1 MTADENFGTGAV
13 LAAARNHDREQV
25 IITRP
30 RRGLWRDGWAAER
43 ILSTG
48 LLAGACVLLAGLA
61 VTMGVVSWHAQYVFV
76 LAAKH
81 QRLAAALEALGLDTG
96 AVIFAVLGIALA
108 RLGRRAVIERALVCA
123 CAAGSGGMNL
133 LGADLGSPRSVAVF
147 VMPPLLFAAGSDRL
161 IAVIR
166 RAALGPAEDGQAQRS
181 AWRLAGLALLY
192 VLRLA
197 AAPPSTMAGARR
209 ALLNATPLPALA
221 PSDQQEAVPAS
232 ATAAARQGSTAG
244 GAQNASEADRRRG
257 HDRSARRAAPGDAGR
272 RKPLRER
279 GEDTKTARFLR
290 LVEQQ
295 YGPLAD
301 FDLAKV
307 SRIAAEL
314 APQVGLHPGSARSAL
329 RTAVLNAQAEAGPDI
344 DDSSSPPSETATAV
358 PDGPADPPASSGQPV
373 VPPSERA
380 AGASS
385 DDTGAQP

>member
-1 MTADENFGTGAV
+1 MTADEIFGTGAV
-13 LAAARNHDREQV
+13 LAAARNRDREQV

-30 RRGLWRDGWAAER
+30 RRGSWRDSRAGEWM
-43 ILSTG
+43 LSTG
-48 LLAGACVLLAGLA
+48 LLAGACVLLVGLA

-81 QRLAAALEALGLDTG
+81 QRLAAALEGLDTG

-192 VLRLA
+192 LLRLA
-197 AAPPSTMAGARR
+197 AAPPSTMTGARR

-221 PSDQQEAVPAS
+221 PSDQQEAVTAS
-232 ATAAARQGSTAG
+232 ATPAARHESTAR
-244 GAQNASEADRRRG
+244 GAQNTNEADRRRG
-257 HDRSARRAAPGDAGR
+257 HDRSARQPAPRDAGR
-272 RKPLRER
+272 HKPPRER
-279 GEDTKTARFLR
+279 GDDTKTARFIR

-301 FDLAKV
+301 LDLAKV
-307 SRIAAEL
+307 SRIAAEI
-314 APQVGLHPGSARSAL
+314 APQIGLHPGSARSAL
-329 RTAVLNAQAEAGPDI
+329 RTTVLTAQAGTEPDT
-344 DDSSSPPSETATAV
+344 DDPTSPPSEIAV
-358 PDGPADPPASSGQPV
+358 SGGPADSPASPGQPA
-373 VPPSERA
+373 VPPSGRA
-380 AGASS
+380 AGAAS
-385 DDTGAQP
+385 DDLGARP